1 MSLKDK
7 EKWNN
12 KYGASDHT
20 VDRQPCEWLSENA
33 HLLAGQG
40 KALDIAM
47 GEGRNAAFAA
57 ELGYDVTGID
67 ISEVGVERAKGL
79 AREKNL
85 NLNYKVADFDDY
97 EFGGNEYDLILC
109 FYFLDRRLFPE
120 IKSALKPGGFLL
132 FETFNVGHLKYSSFK
147 REWLLEHNELLKEFL
162 DLHILKYQEV
172 DKDEKACSSLVA
184 QKWNKN

>member
-7 EKWNN
+7 EKWNK

-20 VDRQPCEWLSENA
+20 ADRQPCAWFSENA
-33 HLLAGQG
+33 HLLSGQG

-79 AREKNL
+79 AEEKKL
-85 NLNYKVADFDDY
+85 KLNYKVADLDNY
-97 EFGGNEYDLILC
+97 EFGENEYDLILC

-132 FETFNVGHLKYSSFK
+132 FETFNVDHQKYSDFK
-147 REWLLEHNELLKEFL
+147 KEWLLEHNELLKEFL
-162 DLHILKYQEV
+162 DLHILKYQEM
-172 DKDEKACSSLVA
+172 DKDEKAFSSIVA
-184 QKWNKN
+184 QKGNKN